1 MAVDR
6 NLGTELIGLLLAES
20 DLRGFIGS
28 SAVEKMSR
36 RLSVPASRVYAV
48 AGQLPYLTF
57 ERTRKPALHV
67 CCGPA
72 CALAG
77 SPVLYEAVKEAVPA
91 SSVDCFT
98 GSPHWHAPI
107 MAELRGAGE
116 RRAVSRAKPGDVAA
130 LGAFASGEKT
140 RLAALDFGVKA
151 RSSAVAAGGERFA
164 TRVPAG
170 KAKEPGE
177 KAPASLVKAIKSS
190 KLLNTV
196 SGRELSEELSGLAEA
211 HRGGIV
217 VCDIGGREPEN
228 SPGPV
233 ITAMNPRAVIDGLLL
248 AAGAADAA
256 EALVFVPYEDIE
268 LRGLLAGL
276 VDGLGERELAGVSLR
291 LLSVPNM
298 IPCDREIGI
307 ASLYR
312 GLTLSEA
319 VCAAAESRE
328 KLWGAHVVVGEPEVF
343 AKVAAVA
350 AAGARAYRDVAG
362 GGTACLT
369 VGGRVKKPVIV
380 EAPLGATL
388 EDLLSVMAG
397 GLSKGG
403 ELKAVHVGG
412 AFGGPLRPSAVNQS
426 VKSALRKAGSPSGQ
440 VLAMD
445 QSTCMVQWGEYF
457 ARLTGMLCCGAC
469 VPGRLAP
476 SYLVRIIERIRGG
489 YGEPSDL
496 DEIVSTITLMKETSL
511 CPQAGRAIN
520 ALGLALANFRG
531 EFEEHVNEKR
541 CAAHVCWP

>member
-1 MAVDR
+1 MDR

-20 DLRGFIGS
+20 DLRGFIGEP
-28 SAVEKMSR
+28 AVEKVSR
-36 RLSVPASRVYAV
+36 RLAIPASRVYAV

-57 ERTRKPALHV
+57 VRARKPVLQV

-77 SPVLYEAVKEAVPA
+77 SPVLYEAARGADPG
-91 SSVDCFT
+91 SSVDRFI
-98 GSPHWHAPI
+98 GSPHWHVPI

-130 LGAFASGEKT
+130 LQAFTAGEKT
-140 RLAALDFGVKA
+140 SLKALDTGVKT

-164 TRVPAG
+164 TCVPAG
-170 KAKEPGE
+170 KAKEPSRE
-177 KAPASLVKAIKSS
+177 TAPASLVKAIKSS

-196 SGRELSEELSGLAEA
+196 SGRELSGELMELADARKGGL
-211 HRGGIV
+211 V

-248 AAGAADAA
+248 AAGAAGVA
-256 EALVFVPYEDIE
+256 EALLFVPHEDIE
-268 LRGLLAGL
+268 LRVLLAGL
-276 VDGLGERELAGVSLR
+276 VDGLGERELAGVTLKV
-291 LLSVPNM
+291 LSVPNM

-328 KLWGAHVVVGEPEVF
+328 KLWGAHVVVGEPEVY
-343 AKVAAVA
+343 AKVAAIA
-350 AAGARAYRDVAG
+350 AGGARAYKDAPG
-362 GGTACLT
+362 GGTAVLT
-369 VGGRVKKPVIV
+369 VGGRVKKPVMV
-380 EAPLGATL
+380 ESPLGATL
-388 EDLLSVMAG
+388 EDLIWGMAG
-397 GLSKGG
+397 GLPKGG

-412 AFGGPLRPSAVNQS
+412 AFGGPLRPSAMGQS
-426 VKSALRKAGSPSGQ
+426 VKSVLRKSGSPSGQ

-445 QSTCMVQWGEYF
+445 QSSCMVQWGEYF

-476 SYLVRIIERIRGG
+476 SYLVRIIERIRDG

-496 DEIVSTITLMKETSL
+496 DEIVATITLMKETSL
-511 CPQAGRAIN
+511 CPQAGRSIN